1 MAGYAQSGELYFCM
15 TMQEGVQPQ
24 DQTEGIYKSVDNA
37 NDPLFK
43 TPRYFFRLKSVSKG
57 IHITFA
63 HISVNPNE
71 WYKGHN
77 PSWKDQM
84 EIKAIKRA
92 DIINYYP
99 MYNFD
104 TFFKDYSRE
113 QLIDWFE
120 SLDVRNKKI
129 YFFDRRD
136 YKKDKITLI
145 QVELLDYG
153 RGY

>member
-1 MAGYAQSGELYFCM
+1 
-15 TMQEGVQPQ
+15 
-24 DQTEGIYKSVDNA
+24 
-37 NDPLFK
+37 
-43 TPRYFFRLKSVSKG
+43 
-57 IHITFA
+57 
-63 HISVNPNE
+63 
-71 WYKGHN
+71 
-77 PSWKDQM
+77 M

-99 MYNFD
+99 MYNLD
-104 TFFKDYSRE
+104 IFFKNYSRG